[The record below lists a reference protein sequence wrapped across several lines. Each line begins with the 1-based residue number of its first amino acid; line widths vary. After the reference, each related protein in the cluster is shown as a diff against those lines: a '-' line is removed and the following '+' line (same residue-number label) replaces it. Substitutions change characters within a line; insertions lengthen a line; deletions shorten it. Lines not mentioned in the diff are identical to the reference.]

1 MSRIEQFSS
10 LVQDAQR
17 DDEYINATKWC
28 KHFEFRLDKWKQLP
42 ETKARSE
49 DLKITESN
57 AEPWIVERVGKT
69 WVTWVHPIMAVHLAS
84 YLDPAFANYV
94 VKTFLRYAK
103 ADPTLATDIASR
115 QETTEGLDIIN
126 KGVQERYKFLKSK
139 LMRAY
144 YTIRDA
150 WGDKLYY
157 NTLTEEIQLN
167 GSLLELQSLKLK
179 LNRELHVKVEYEDAR
194 QIVETLAIVN
204 TYPLMDAAN
213 QQKFEPMFR
222 MFIDTRNFVP
232 KKECPKPPK
241 LS

>member
-1 MSRIEQFSS
+1 MSQIEQFSN

-28 KHFEFRLDKWKQLP
+28 KHFESRLDKWKQLP

-49 DLKITESN
+49 DLRITESN

-84 YLDPAFANYV
+84 YLDPTFANYV
-94 VKTFLRYAK
+94 AKTFIRYAK
-103 ADPTLATDIASR
+103 ADPTLAADIASR

-126 KGVQERYKFLKSK
+126 KAVQERYEFLNSK
-139 LMRAY
+139 LMRAF

-150 WGDKLYY
+150 WGDKLRY
-157 NTLTEEIQLN
+157 NTLTEEIQLS
-167 GSLLELQSLKLK
+167 GSPLELQSLKVK
-179 LNRELHVKVEYEDAR
+179 LHLELDIKVEREDAK
-194 QIVETLAIVN
+194 QIVTALAVVN

-213 QQKFEPMFR
+213 QQRFEPTFR
-222 MFIDTRNFVP
+222 RFIDTRNFVP
-232 KKECPKPPK
+232 TKECPRRSK